1 MLYYSED
8 DINNAV
14 ITINSFSSEKKIL
27 NLVYKL
33 PIVGRQLQDN
43 GATME
48 YYDNYNKLILFFT
61 YS

>member
-48 YYDNYNKLILFFT
+48 YYDNYNKLILLFT